1 MASSAGIFVVR
12 APQYKGLNLFVRGA
26 NFPPQR
32 ITLDAEGV
40 GKLEVD
46 EVTFAKIAG
55 VSLDLLNNKGTL
67 IQNFNVPLKVGFE
80 VPIIVEDA
88 ASAVPST
95 GGAPVKKD
103 VPPKQI
109 VQPVVASNPKVVVT
123 PSGQSGAAPLIS
135 AEEELAGI
143 GKDDLKEQLES
154 EAAYK
159 KEMELRKKIAEGWRA
174 HGLQAAGVIL
184 LALLAYLLFST
195 PVAKNDVVEATGGID
210 VSSTFMQGLGIAQ
223 VTYIILSASLGSMA
237 MTFLDRKHKKQ
248 LSDILAAIFAFV
260 CFQIAGINFA
270 PSASFGTNGLSAL
283 FVVGGLL
290 VLYWAAIANTPDFS
304 APGTFWLA
312 TALAGIVF
320 GTVGPLNRWLGIT
333 DHTLVRLSLF
343 ASGEASVGPQ
353 FTLLI
358 VSLVFF
364 AGLHDLADML
374 GIFVK
379 KRDATEAVLSFGFT
393 VGILLAYYGLPR
405 IFGALGWSLPAPAW
419 LLGILML
426 IGGLLAM
433 PAPEGTST
441 LITGEGSWRNAS
453 NKLITNSQLNGV
465 SLAGIVIVLQVLL
478 F

>member
-32 ITLDAEGV
+32 ITLDADGV

-55 VSLDLLNNKGTL
+55 VSLDLLNNKGIL
-67 IQNFNVPLKVGFE
+67 IQPFNVPLKVGFE
-80 VPIIVEDA
+80 VPIIVDDA
-88 ASAVPST
+88 AAVVDVPANK
-95 GGAPVKKD
+95 GAPVKQVVQAGA
-103 VPPKQI
+103 VPVNKGAPVKQ
-109 VQPVVASNPKVVVT
+109 VVPQVASDLSP
-123 PSGQSGAAPLIS
+123 
-135 AEEELAGI
+135 EEELAGI

-154 EAAYK
+154 EAAHK